1 MGKISLYLLSAV
13 VLQGCVAISALSLIP
28 SSVVDG
34 TVYMFS
40 GVKVSLALP
49 MKATLVAVDQGLHEI
64 SLDMNVLEQTDG
76 GYSIIMGNRQL
87 EGFVDIERET
97 ENLSTLYVK
106 VRKGAI
112 RQASIEQAVI
122 RSIRERSDILPPDVT
137 LDLST
142 YLPLR
147 VSPDISSSIVGW
159 YRQGALATLKQSEQK
174 AWLQI
179 TLPTGKKA
187 YLQGMLGKLNKT

>member
-1 MGKISLYLLSAV
+1 MGKISLYFISAAL
-13 VLQGCVAISALSLIP
+13 LQGCVAISTLSLIP

-34 TVYMFS
+34 TVYMFT

-49 MKATLVAVDQGLHEI
+49 AKGIVVAVQQGLHEI
-64 SLDMNVLEQTDG
+64 SLDMNVLEQTDA
-76 GYSIIMGNRQL
+76 GYSINMGNEEL
-87 EGFVDIERET
+87 DGFIDIERET

-106 VRKGAI
+106 VRKGVM

-122 RSIRERSDILPPDVT
+122 RSIREWSGQLSPDVT

-147 VSPDISSSIVGW
+147 RSPDDSSPVVGW
-159 YRQGALATLKQSEQK
+159 YRQGALATLQQSEHK

-179 TLPTGKKA
+179 SLPSGKKA
-187 YLQGMLGKLNKT
+187 YLQGILGKLNNT